1 MALNLTQKA
10 YLDLIKMFQHQR
22 FQETDLSNFKDH
34 IHTGDLLKIKANS
47 DNRVKMI
54 IIVWVAGGD
63 LEAVK
68 PKGSFDQWCKRL
80 RHAWGLNSIP
90 WQGDGVPEW
99 APSLLAQQRSLFPWR
114 ILNYVLD
121 QTGRGKTNKTHTHT
135 HVHTPKNPLLFE
147 NYCFISYLVCLIKK
161 KIIPRGGEWI

>member
-1 MALNLTQKA
+1 
-10 YLDLIKMFQHQR
+10 
-22 FQETDLSNFKDH
+22 
-34 IHTGDLLKIKANS
+34 
-47 DNRVKMI
+47 MI

-161 KIIPRGGEWI
+161 NKSYLGEGNESSWRFKELWKKPTCALLFGWSISLLCF